1 MKVKLKNF
9 IYDIYFNSIIND
21 LNRGIYALN
30 INRKKFEQNYIIR
43 NVEEVVFRII
53 EDKNGNIDLNEFT
66 KIFIESINNNINPLN
81 IFSQYYKGKLYF
93 YSSDGEI
100 AMLKQKKKKIFE
112 ESRNII
118 NQKIKFPENDI
129 LNESEKDEQK
139 LIDYI
144 LLKYKISNL
153 TAERKELY

>member
-66 KIFIESINNNINPLN
+66 KIFIE
-81 IFSQYYKGKLYF
+81 
-93 YSSDGEI
+93 
-100 AMLKQKKKKIFE
+100 
-112 ESRNII
+112 
-118 NQKIKFPENDI
+118 
-129 LNESEKDEQK
+129 
-139 LIDYI
+139 
-144 LLKYKISNL
+144 
-153 TAERKELY
+153 